1 MRQVGKRIISLLGI
15 CLAAMCVLAGCKD
28 DGSSL
33 REQQTGEFG
42 ADINTVVSTTSSD
55 EAAMTTTT
63 TTTTTAATTTTLSTT
78 DTSDTTTE
86 HSETETTTSRSVVAA
101 SGFVGAWDCTGVEEG
116 GALLTL
122 SESFGV
128 EEDVFIDLIVYAD
141 GTFVI
146 TMSLD
151 AVPIPG
157 IWVEKAGSAVFTA
170 REMPVNGVITNGVL
184 TLYEDDEKMF
194 FVKQE

>member
-1 MRQVGKRIISLLGI
+1 
-15 CLAAMCVLAGCKD
+15 MCVLAGCKD
-28 DGSSL
+28 DGASL

-42 ADINTVVSTTSSD
+42 ADINTAVSTTPSD
-55 EAAMTTTT
+55 EAAI
-63 TTTTTAATTTTLSTT
+63 TTTTTAETTVTTDATTTTEITT
-78 DTSDTTTE
+78 TTTNNTATE
-86 HSETETTTSRSVVAA
+86 HSETETTTSQSAVAA
-101 SGFVGAWDCTGVEEG
+101 SGFIGAWDCTGVEQDG
-116 GALLTL
+116 RALTL

-128 EEDVFIDLIVYAD
+128 EEDVFINLIVCAD
-141 GTFVI
+141 GTFSI

-157 IWVEKAGSAVFTA
+157 TWVEKDGSAVFTA